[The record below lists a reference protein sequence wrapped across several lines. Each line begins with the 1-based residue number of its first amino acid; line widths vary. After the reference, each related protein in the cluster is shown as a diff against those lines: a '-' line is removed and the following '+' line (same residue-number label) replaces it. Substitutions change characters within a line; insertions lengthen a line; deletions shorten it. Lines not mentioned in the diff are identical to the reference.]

1 MPDIAPRPRLLT
13 ALALALPL
21 FAAAQTAPAPSNVP
35 ERALR
40 DAERVLSIIKFH
52 AVRPRP
58 ADKPRRPA
66 TTATTR
72 APVAASAA
80 SAASAATGA
89 ATVAAA
95 APASAPLP
103 AAATES
109 PPAAVLAA
117 TLTDAQA
124 DTPAAAPAGLAP
136 ATAVAATPGPALG
149 DEDAET
155 EDPEEVALQL
165 RHFVAPVLAPSVQAM
180 LGTGVRRVAVR
191 FTVAADG
198 TVTKAQAAADVP
210 PRLARPA
217 TEAVLQWQFE
227 PLPQPRTVDVE
238 LALRRE

>member
-66 TTATTR
+66 TTATAR
-72 APVAASAA
+72 PPVAA
-80 SAASAATGA
+80 
-89 ATVAAA
+89 V

-117 TLTDAQA
+117 TLTDTQVA
-124 DTPAAAPAGLAP
+124 TPAPAP
-136 ATAVAATPGPALG
+136 ATAVAATPGPTMG
-149 DEDAET
+149 EEDAET

>member
-72 APVAASAA
+72 PPVAASAA
-80 SAASAATGA
+80 STAAAA

-117 TLTDAQA
+117 TLTDTQA

-136 ATAVAATPGPALG
+136 ATAVAATPGPTMG
-149 DEDAET
+149 EEDAET

>member
-72 APVAASAA
+72 PPVAA
-80 SAASAATGA
+80 
-89 ATVAAA
+89 V

-117 TLTDAQA
+117 TLTDTQVA
-124 DTPAAAPAGLAP
+124 TPAPAP
-136 ATAVAATPGPALG
+136 ATAVAATPGPTMG
-149 DEDAET
+149 EEDAET